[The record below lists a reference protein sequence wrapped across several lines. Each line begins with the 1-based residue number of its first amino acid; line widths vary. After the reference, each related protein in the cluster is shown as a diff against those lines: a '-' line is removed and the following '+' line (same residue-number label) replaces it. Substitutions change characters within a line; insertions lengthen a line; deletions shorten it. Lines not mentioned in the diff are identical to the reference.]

1 MSTEAYAIKS
11 ELDLLTDIE
20 KQLKESLKSLGTFMR
35 DPNKFLIQKEEFEE
49 KLEEFST
56 NVFPPVEMLET
67 PMPMEGQPQPQ
78 PQQQMPQQQEAQTE
92 KTTGLLIRAVLV
104 AVAIIAAGILEIR
117 SQVVIPT
124 PQVVNGT
131 LSTKPTVIQ
140 TGYVPPGTFQWV
152 AVGSILVLSMPWIMD
167 SVRRLI
173 ESRHKEAEMLSVEWI
188 SKNLNYIR
196 EKYLDAHLAILDQP
210 PPPRP
215 PKKKPKQEQQP
226 SEAEE
231 EEEEAPQI
239 FDDVLHNRA
248 RYLQATLSTEF
259 QSILEEIY
267 RAANKAIWIRKR
279 MLISALVQTR
289 MAVGRMGR

>member
-67 PMPMEGQPQPQ
+67 PMPMEGQPQP
-78 PQQQMPQQQEAQTE
+78 QQMPQQQEAQTE

-196 EKYLDAHLAILDQP
+196 EKYLDAHFAILDQP

-215 PKKKPKQEQQP
+215 SKPKKQP
-226 SEAEE
+226 DSGEDET
-231 EEEEAPQI
+231 PQI